1 MHDLTPFERRLSERL
16 VAELASTVRPFDP
29 QAVAAAAIGRRRT
42 KYSRRSVLLLVA
54 AAAVLVALIG
64 GTILVGSGAFDPHPL
79 TPKHPPLPWPLA
91 GAIEHAG
98 VLSSPGGDSAVAL
111 ADGRVLVVPSVDENG
126 NAAAQIWDPR
136 TGTSTS
142 TGPMVH
148 GRHPWSMVRLSDG
161 RVLLTGGEC
170 CFAAGEGPTAEIFDP
185 ATGAFTLLASRPS
198 TIESSGVLL
207 RDGRVLLSGG
217 YTTLDPDL
225 NGNREISFQAEIFD
239 PATDTFSPT
248 PQMHRRRSGHTMQ
261 LLSDGRV
268 LLLGGSV
275 KVITDQAQPSVEVF
289 NPATGQFE
297 EPRGQIVVNE
307 VFDRWATLA
316 DDRVVVLR
324 QPGWGQYPGRSLPMT
339 VHEYDPAKGVEKGGP
354 TIPDSA
360 PFYDVQA
367 LVRLSD
373 TRVLVYAS
381 DKASALPTGDGD
393 LAEKSWIGV
402 LDVETGEFFQIAVRD
417 TTWGTVVPMAGG
429 RVLILGGQ
437 EEDLCV
443 TEEGFTSVCQA
454 DSSAVDVVR

>member
-1 MHDLTPFERRLSERL
+1 
-16 VAELASTVRPFDP
+16 
-29 QAVAAAAIGRRRT
+29 
-42 KYSRRSVLLLVA
+42 
-54 AAAVLVALIG
+54 
-64 GTILVGSGAFDPHPL
+64 
-79 TPKHPPLPWPLA
+79 
-91 GAIEHAG
+91 
-98 VLSSPGGDSAVAL
+98 
-111 ADGRVLVVPSVDENG
+111 
-126 NAAAQIWDPR
+126 
-136 TGTSTS
+136 
-142 TGPMVH
+142 
-148 GRHPWSMVRLSDG
+148 
-161 RVLLTGGEC
+161 
-170 CFAAGEGPTAEIFDP
+170 
-185 ATGAFTLLASRPS
+185 
-198 TIESSGVLL
+198 
-207 RDGRVLLSGG
+207 
-217 YTTLDPDL
+217 
-225 NGNREISFQAEIFD
+225 
-239 PATDTFSPT
+239 
-248 PQMHRRRSGHTMQ
+248 
-261 LLSDGRV
+261 
-268 LLLGGSV
+268 
-275 KVITDQAQPSVEVF
+275 
-289 NPATGQFE
+289 
-297 EPRGQIVVNE
+297 VNE

-429 RVLILGGQ
+429 RVLILGGH

-443 TEEGFTSVCQA
+443 TEEGFTSVCQT